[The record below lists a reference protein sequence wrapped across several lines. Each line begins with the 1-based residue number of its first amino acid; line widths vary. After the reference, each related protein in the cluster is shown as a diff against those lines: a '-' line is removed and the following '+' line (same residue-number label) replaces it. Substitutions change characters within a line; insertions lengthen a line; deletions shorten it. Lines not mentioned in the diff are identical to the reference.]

1 LVLKQERPV
10 GFRETT
16 LRFRAGWMRL
26 GLLAPYFLLLGT
38 AYSVFAQT
46 VDDPY
51 ITFRYAANFL
61 AGHGPVF
68 NIGERAEGFTSP
80 MHLLLSLVLVAAA
93 PSVDILFKAKCA
105 SLLFAF
111 VVLALTGTLA
121 RRSGLGAWEAALAQA
136 LVALNVNFALAAVT
150 ALETTLYGSL
160 LLASLLVFLKECR
173 RGQGAL
179 SGLVLF
185 FALMARPE
193 ASLTVAALFVVRLY
207 WMRRRRLSLPFL
219 LPWLL
224 AFLVPAGLG
233 EMARWGYYGQLLPNT
248 YFAKA
253 QPLREGI
260 SQGAAYLLKATSPG
274 PPASH
279 LLAPLFS
286 IFSQI
291 NRQDVA
297 GSGSVLQK
305 NLRSDAFF
313 LVMPLLFWALALAG
327 FWRTRR
333 RLAGLVALAA
343 VAAVVVFTLRSGGD
357 WMYGWRFMAPV
368 LPVIAVAQ
376 CHGLRALARRLARRR
391 PGRTSAGAALRL
403 CGGAVAALWLVSCCK
418 SAHFPWSEI
427 NFSTRGARLLQ
438 VSEGYG
444 PLWVKSGDFIRRFP
458 RGVTVAYSE
467 MGYAGYVNLDKKMID
482 VRGLTDREIAHLP
495 AKYKYTTGVSD
506 GEWFR
511 PGDPL
516 YRILQRRKPAV
527 ILSFVPVPPGAVLR
541 GYRRAPA
548 LAMPTN
554 DKQGLML
561 IYVYQRL

>member
-1 LVLKQERPV
+1 
-10 GFRETT
+10 
-16 LRFRAGWMRL
+16 M
-26 GLLAPYFLLLGT
+26 LAPYFLLLGT

-51 ITFRYAANFL
+51 ITFRYAANVL

-93 PSVDILFKAKCA
+93 PSVDILFKAKCV

-121 RRSGLGAWEAALAQA
+121 RRSGLGAWEAALAQT
-136 LVALNVNFALAAVT
+136 LVALNVNFALAAVN

-224 AFLVPAGLG
+224 AFLVPVGLG

-286 IFSQI
+286 LLSQI
-291 NRQDVA
+291 NRQNVS
-297 GSGSVLQK
+297 GSGSVLQR

-333 RLAGLVALAA
+333 RLAGTVALAA
-343 VAAVVVFTLRSGGD
+343 VAAVVVFVLRSGGD

-376 CHGLRALARRLARRR
+376 CHGLRAFVRRLARRR
-391 PGRTSAGAALRL
+391 PTLRRAFAANALGVW
-403 CGGAVAALWLVSCCK
+403 GGAVAALWLVSCCK

-427 NFSTRGARLLQ
+427 NFSTRGAQMLQ

-444 PLWVKSGDFIRRFP
+444 PLWVKGADYIRRLP
-458 RGVTVAYSE
+458 RGATIAYSE
-467 MGYAGYVNLDKKMID
+467 MGYAGYANLDKKMID
-482 VRGLTDREIAHLP
+482 VRGLTDREISHLP
-495 AKYKYTTGVSD
+495 ARYKYTTGVSD

-516 YRILQRRKPAV
+516 YRILQRRKPEV
-527 ILSFVPVPPGAVLR
+527 ILSLAPVPPDTVLS
-541 GYRRAPA
+541 GYRRAPV

-554 DKQGLML
+554 DKQGLL
-561 IYVYQRL
+561 VYVYQRL

>member
-1 LVLKQERPV
+1 
-10 GFRETT
+10 
-16 LRFRAGWMRL
+16 MRL

-51 ITFRYAANFL
+51 ITFRYAANLL

-121 RRSGLGAWEAALAQA
+121 RRSGLGAWEAALAQTLA
-136 LVALNVNFALAAVT
+136 ALNVNFALAAVN

-391 PGRTSAGAALRL
+391 PGRTSAGGPLRL
-403 CGGAVAALWLVSCCK
+403 CGGVVAALWLVSCFK
-418 SAHFPWSEI
+418 SAHFPWSEV

-541 GYRRAPA
+541 GYRRAPV